1 MWIQIRPDI
10 LSGLIWVQTVCKGYQ
25 QTAIIAHSEELNTKQ
40 LVDTIFWLKPWLK
53 LFSFGS
59 NFSYLVT
66 VLATTNSEPGKA
78 LCKDYILNFFQKPL
92 MHIEIEEIG
101 LDDEQERKS
110 AISRIEEG
118 QGQSKKELIDKD
130 SKMFER
136 FTAISPGMFK

>member
-1 MWIQIRPDI
+1 
-10 LSGLIWVQTVCKGYQ
+10 
-25 QTAIIAHSEELNTKQ
+25 
-40 LVDTIFWLKPWLK
+40 
-53 LFSFGS
+53 
-59 NFSYLVT
+59 
-66 VLATTNSEPGKA
+66 
-78 LCKDYILNFFQKPL
+78 

>member
-1 MWIQIRPDI
+1 
-10 LSGLIWVQTVCKGYQ
+10 
-25 QTAIIAHSEELNTKQ
+25 
-40 LVDTIFWLKPWLK
+40 
-53 LFSFGS
+53 
-59 NFSYLVT
+59 
-66 VLATTNSEPGKA
+66 
-78 LCKDYILNFFQKPL
+78 

-136 FTAISPGMFK
+136 FTAISPGRFMCSKLDYIFYFPIILGF

>member
-1 MWIQIRPDI
+1 M
-10 LSGLIWVQTVCKGYQ
+10 
-25 QTAIIAHSEELNTKQ
+25 
-40 LVDTIFWLKPWLK
+40 
-53 LFSFGS
+53 
-59 NFSYLVT
+59 
-66 VLATTNSEPGKA
+66 LATTNSEPGKA
-78 LCKDYILNFFQKPL
+78 LCTDYILSFFQKPL
-92 MHIEIEEIG
+92 VHMEIEEIG